1 MKIIRAV
8 SLTLAFLFPV
18 AAIASPAVRAPA
30 QCCMMNSDC
39 CPDCPFCPSG
49 LHK

>member
-8 SLTLAFLFPV
+8 SLAVAFLIPA
-18 AAIASPAVRAPA
+18 AAIASPAVRAAVP
-30 QCCMMNSDC
+30 CCPSGC

-49 LHK
+49 LHHK